1 MSADRPPTACGAS
14 ARSLAPP
21 RLGPPTPA
29 PQAPVWTDLWTPLCT
44 HARMSCVDVGDILLT
59 TVGESSGRAPDLD
72 GPGPPPVDGRTV
84 VADLERSGIPAARC
98 GPQWAGVSALKPVAV
113 AVVPATQPATN
124 PDFGRPGR
132 PGRWMGGS
140 HDGGSPYPLRP
151 RTRAGQWWRPP
162 PGPAHL
168 ARTGGRLDRA
178 AGR

>member
-1 MSADRPPTACGAS
+1 
-14 ARSLAPP
+14 
-21 RLGPPTPA
+21 
-29 PQAPVWTDLWTPLCT
+29 
-44 HARMSCVDVGDILLT
+44 MSCVDVGDILLT

-151 RTRAGQWWRPP
+151 RTR
-162 PGPAHL
+162 PASG
-168 ARTGGRLDRA
+168 GGRPRDRRIWPA
-178 AGR
+178 REDDSTGRQVGSRSGGPRNRPNYQLAGSG